1 LHRVKPLARIVA
13 PRLAARGN
21 IIVSR
26 TGRLYLVSTPIGNL
40 ADVTDRA
47 RTVLAAVAV
56 VAAEDTRH
64 SGRLLAALGISRP
77 LLSLHEHNERQRTPA
92 LVRRLL
98 AGEDVALVSD
108 AGTPLVSDPGLQLV
122 RAAVEAGV
130 KVVAVPGPCAAIAA
144 LSVAGLPTDR
154 FCFEGFLPPRQQARQ
169 ARLAALAG
177 EARTLIFYEAPQRIA
192 ESLADAARTLGGERR
207 AVLAREL
214 TKLHESVYHG
224 TLAEL
229 AARAAADPDMQRGEL
244 VLVVAGA
251 EPRADAADAG
261 RDRVLLALLKALPPS
276 RAAAVAAEL
285 TGAGRNDCYRRALEL
300 ADD

>member
-1 LHRVKPLARIVA
+1 LHRVEPLARIVA
-13 PRLAARGN
+13 PRLAARGD
-21 IIVSR
+21 IIV
-26 TGRLYLVSTPIGNL
+26 TQAGRLYVVSTPIGNL
-40 ADVTDRA
+40 ADITDRA

-64 SGRLLAALGISRP
+64 SGRLLKALGISCP
-77 LLSLHEHNERQRTPA
+77 MLSLHEYNERERAPA
-92 LVRRLL
+92 VVRRLL
-98 AGEDVALVSD
+98 GGEDVALVSD

-130 KVVAVPGPCAAIAA
+130 EVVAVPGACAAIAA

-154 FCFEGFLPPRQQARQ
+154 FCFEGFLPARQ
-169 ARLAALAG
+169 AARRERLAGLVD
-177 EARTLIFYEAPQRIA
+177 EARTLVFYEAPQRIA
-192 ESLADAARTLGGERR
+192 EALADAATTLGGERR

-229 AARAAADPDMQRGEL
+229 AARASSDPDLRRGEL

-251 EPRADAADAG
+251 TPRVADVDAE

-276 RAAAVAAEL
+276 RAATVAAEL

-300 ADD
+300 AGG